1 MSLNGQIRKSV
12 QQLESSM
19 NVKNDRRSQRT
30 RQALGSALME
40 LMMEQGYESVSIKD
54 IADRA
59 NVGRST
65 FYAHYADKD
74 ELFASQFDRM
84 IEALIEHAPGDVSE
98 RNPFFPSL
106 GLFQHVREMWKLY
119 KILSWEPG
127 MNLHAQSLQK
137 SVSERIEQHILASG
151 KNYRLP
157 TAVIANYL
165 AGSLLS
171 MLRWW
176 LDNKM
181 NYSPEQMDDMF
192 CSLALPG
199 ISHVAQDG

>member
-1 MSLNGQIRKSV
+1 MI
-12 QQLESSM
+12 
-19 NVKNDRRSQRT
+19 VKNDRRSQRT
-30 RQALGSALME
+30 RQALGDALME
-40 LMMEQGYESVSIKD
+40 LMMERGYESVSIKD
-54 IADRA
+54 ITDRA

-65 FYAHYADKD
+65 FYAHYADKN

-84 IEALIEHAPGDVSE
+84 IETLIQHALKDASD

-119 KILSWEPG
+119 RILSWEPG

-137 SVSERIEQHILASG
+137 SVSEKIEQQLLTSG
-151 KNYRLP
+151 KKYRFP
-157 TAVIANYL
+157 TAIIANYL

-171 MLRWW
+171 MLKWW

-181 NYSPEQMDDMF
+181 IYPPEQMDEMF
-192 CSLALPG
+192 CKLALPG
-199 ISHVAQDG
+199 IEAVMLEL